1 MSTSARGHGRPNP
14 TLEQVARLA
23 GVSIATAS
31 RVVTG
36 AVPVSADRRAR
47 VERAIA
53 ELSYVPDERARDLRR
68 ATTRTVGIVVP
79 SLESPL
85 YGEVFRLVHR
95 ALQRGGSTVLV
106 FESDDDRD
114 AERAAVE
121 VLVRSHA
128 RAVVVAAADGLAP
141 DAMQLLRRRDIRVVF
156 FGDRP
161 PDPRQACVCVD
172 DHGGSR
178 LLTEHLIALGHR
190 RIALLCGALDGS
202 TGLDRRDGHLAA
214 LADAGIAADPGL
226 LVTDGW
232 APGCGQ
238 AGAARLLDLPDPPTA
253 ILAAHPMLA
262 AGALLA
268 MRERGLRI
276 PDDVSLASF
285 FESDHIRYVTPA
297 ITCLTDVGESM
308 AGAIV
313 EALNRRV
320 SGLIDVPVVA
330 SLRPSTG
337 PPPARAALSP

>member
-1 MSTSARGHGRPNP
+1 
-14 TLEQVARLA
+14 
-23 GVSIATAS
+23 
-31 RVVTG
+31 
-36 AVPVSADRRAR
+36 VSADRRAR

-79 SLESPL
+79 SLDGPL
-85 YGEVFRLVHR
+85 FGEVFRIVHR

-114 AERAAVE
+114 TERAAVE

-128 RAVVVAAADGLAP
+128 RAVVVAASAGLAP

-161 PDPRQACVCVD
+161 PDTRQACVCVD

-190 RIALLCGALDGS
+190 RIALLGGALDGS
-202 TGLDRRDGHLAA
+202 TGLDRRAGHLAA
-214 LADAGIAADPGL
+214 LRDAGIAIDDDL
-226 LVTDGW
+226 LVADGW
-232 APGCGQ
+232 ALASGQ
-238 AGAARLLDLPDPPTA
+238 AAAARLLDLPDPPTA

-262 AGALLA
+262 AGALVVI
-268 MRERGLRI
+268 RERALRI
-276 PDDVSLASF
+276 PDDLSLASF

-297 ITCLTDVGESM
+297 ITCLKDVGEGM
-308 AGAIV
+308 AGAII
-313 EALNRRV
+313 EALDRRET
-320 SGLIDVPVVA
+320 GLIDVPLVPA
-330 SLRPSTG
+330 LRESTG
-337 PPPARAALSP
+337 PPPARAVVSR

>member
-1 MSTSARGHGRPNP
+1 M
-14 TLEQVARLA
+14 A

-36 AVPVSADRRAR
+36 TVPVSPDRRAR

-68 ATTRTVGIVVP
+68 AATRTVGIVVP
-79 SLESPL
+79 TLEGPL
-85 YGEVFRLVHR
+85 YGEVFRIVHR

-114 AERAAVE
+114 AQRAAVDA
-121 VLVRSHA
+121 LVRSHA
-128 RAVVVAAADGLAP
+128 RAVVVATAVGLAP
-141 DAMQLLRRRDIRVVF
+141 DALQQLRRRDIRVVF

-161 PDPRQACVCVD
+161 ADPRQACVCVD

-178 LLTEHLIALGHR
+178 LLTEHLIGLGHR

-202 TGLDRRDGHLAA
+202 TGVDRRAGHLAA
-214 LADAGIAADPGL
+214 LGDAGIEADPDLIAAHDWL
-226 LVTDGW
+226 LPSGREAV
-232 APGCGQ
+232 
-238 AGAARLLDLPDPPTA
+238 ARLLDLEDPPTA
-253 ILAAHPMLA
+253 ILAADPMLA

-268 MRERGLRI
+268 LRERGLRV
-276 PDDVSLASF
+276 PDDLSLASF

-297 ITCLTDVGESM
+297 ITCLMDVGEGM

-313 EALNRRV
+313 DAVNHRGAGR
-320 SGLIDVPVVA
+320 IDVPLTPA
-330 SLRPSTG
+330 LRPSTG
-337 PPPARAALSP
+337 PPRVSR

>member
-1 MSTSARGHGRPNP
+1 MAQRPKGHGRANP

-36 AVPVSADRRAR
+36 AVPVSPDRRAR

-85 YGEVFRLVHR
+85 HGEVFRLVHR

-128 RAVVVAAADGLAP
+128 RAVVVAAAAGLAP
-141 DAMQLLRRRDIRVVF
+141 DAMQMLRRRDIRVVF

-172 DHGGSR
+172 DYGGSR

-190 RIALLCGALDGS
+190 RIALLGGALDGS
-202 TGLDRRDGHLAA
+202 TGLDRRAGHVAA
-214 LADAGIAADPGL
+214 LADAGIAADPDL
-226 LVTDGW
+226 LAGDGW
-232 APGCGQ
+232 TLSSGQ
-238 AGAARLLDLPDPPTA
+238 AAAARLLDLPDPPTA
-253 ILAAHPMLA
+253 ILASHPVLA
-262 AGALLA
+262 AGALLVV
-268 MRERGLRI
+268 RDRGLRI
-276 PDDVSLASF
+276 PEDLSLASF

-297 ITCLTDVGESM
+297 ITCLTDVGAGM

-313 EALNRRV
+313 DAIGRRDAGV
-320 SGLIDVPVVA
+320 IDVPLVA

-337 PPPARAALSP
+337 PPPARGPVSR